1 MSLSIWLLGKPSI
14 NKDGAL
20 ASPRGRKAWA
30 LLAYLIR
37 AQAPATREQL
47 ASLLFSDA
55 DDPLRALRW
64 NLTELRQVLDHRE
77 AFKGERIEISLPP
90 GTFVDVRAVT
100 TGTWMEAVELPGLGR
115 DLLEGMSFSSSPA
128 FEAWLLTER
137 RHLAASSAGILRE
150 AALARL
156 AAGDAEKA
164 LGFARKLIELDPLDE
179 NFQALL
185 IRSLAAAGHRDA
197 AVEQLAACTELF
209 RRELGVSPGPGVR
222 SALETPVGST
232 TLSAATGRAAARAQ
246 LDAGRAAID
255 AGAVE
260 AGLQCLRRAAAEA
273 HSCGDSEMKAE
284 ALFSLG
290 SALVHAARG
299 RDEEAAAALHECIA
313 LAKGTGVSP
322 IAASAYRELGYVEML
337 RGRYERAESW
347 LEQALRLA
355 VDDQAETA
363 KILAV
368 MGLCQSDTARYAD
381 AIETLTSSAELAE
394 AVGAAKQAAWSLAYL
409 GRAHLL
415 REEPVVASAHL
426 TRSLEIAR
434 EQAWTPFIPLPES
447 LLADVALLEGR
458 VDEAAEAYEHAFAL
472 GCQVGDPC
480 WEGLGARGLGLV
492 AAARG
497 QFQTASER
505 LQEARTRC
513 VRLPDAYLWI
523 EAYSIDALCSVGVA
537 QGAPESIAW
546 IEDLE
551 SLAARTGMRE
561 FVARAY
567 LHRRDL
573 GDNDALEGARLLA
586 AEIDNPSLHRLI
598 ESAETRLGV

>member
-1 MSLSIWLLGKPSI
+1 LTKTEC
-14 NKDGAL
+14 
-20 ASPRGRKAWA
+20 PRRHEGERP
-30 LLAYLIR
+30 LIR
-37 AQAPATREQL
+37 AQVPATREQL
-47 ASLLFSDA
+47 ASLLFSEA

-64 NLTELRQVLDHRE
+64 NLTELRQVLDHPQ

-90 GTFVDVRAVT
+90 GTFVDVRAIT
-100 TGTWMEAVELPGLGR
+100 TGTWVEAVEVLGLGR
-115 DLLEGMSFSSSPA
+115 DLLESMSFPSSPG
-128 FEAWLLTER
+128 FETWLLTER
-137 RHLAASSAGILRE
+137 RHLAACSANVLHE

-156 AAGDAEKA
+156 ASGDTDKA
-164 LGFARKLIELDPLDE
+164 LEFTRRLVELDPLDE
-179 NFQALL
+179 NFQSLL

-197 AVEQLAACTELF
+197 AIEQLSACTELF
-209 RRELGVSPGPGVR
+209 RRELGVDPGASVK
-222 SALETPVGST
+222 SALETPVGSP

-273 HSCGDSEMKAE
+273 HACGDPEMKAE

-299 RDEEAAAALHECIA
+299 KDEEAAAALHECIA
-313 LAKGTGVSP
+313 LAEGTGVSRV
-322 IAASAYRELGYVEML
+322 AASAHRELGYVEML
-337 RGRYERAESW
+337 RGRYERAGSW
-347 LEQALRLA
+347 LEQALHLA
-355 VDDQAETA
+355 ADDQAVTA

-368 MGLCQSDTARYAD
+368 MGVCQTDTARYAD
-381 AIETLTSSAELAE
+381 AIETLTSSVTLAE
-394 AVGAAKQAAWSLAYL
+394 AEGAARQVAWSLSFL

-415 REEPVVASAHL
+415 REETEAAESHL
-426 TRSLEIAR
+426 TRALQIAR

-447 LLADVALLEGR
+447 LLADVALLQGN
-458 VDEAAEAYEHAFAL
+458 VDAAAEAYEHAFAL

-480 WEGLGARGLGLV
+480 WEGLGARGLGLIE
-492 AAARG
+492 AARG
-497 QFQTASER
+497 NAETALKH

-513 VRLPDAYLWI
+513 VRLPDAYLWVQ
-523 EAYSIDALCSVGVA
+523 AYSLDALCSVA
-537 QGAPESIAW
+537 IAHGAAESAAW
-546 IEDLE
+546 AEDLE

-573 GDNDALEGARLLA
+573 GDNGALEAAEILA

-598 ESAETRLGV
+598 GSAEARLGV